1 MSKFRKSKSSFS
13 NLFFIVIVLFLVGSI
28 IIFPKNSVDAA
39 LEGVNIWLFVIIPS
53 FFPFFIGSEL
63 LIHSGLLD
71 FIGTVLEPIM
81 YPLFRIPGKGS
92 FVFAMSVTS
101 GYPIGASLTSE
112 LRSKKSV
119 GKDEAQRLLA
129 LSSTSG
135 PLFMIGAVSIGM
147 LQSAT
152 VGTLLSL
159 AHYMGAITVGLIFR
173 YYGSPNE
180 SNLPVNNRY
189 KTSYMK
195 RSFKSLIN
203 LKNKKLNSISN
214 LMSNAIEKSFKSL
227 FMVGG
232 FIIIYSVIIEILNIT
247 NIIPQISNIIN
258 SLLPVNLNTELI
270 NSILSGLIELTNGCK
285 DISTLSVDIVT
296 KLCVISFLIG
306 WGGLSVHS
314 QAMSFMSK
322 TDISTKVYFISKI
335 LHGLISS
342 FYTYL
347 LYIYLFKDKI
357 DLVKVH
363 NFPKASPLTS
373 FVYIFKHSVKLGLI
387 ALCIIMIA
395 SIFMSIILNLK
406 NPRIK

>member
-1 MSKFRKSKSSFS
+1 MSKSLKSKSSFT
-13 NLFFIVIVLFLVGSI
+13 NLFFISIVLFLVASI
-28 IIFPKNSVDAA
+28 IIFPKDSVDAA

-101 GYPIGASLTSE
+101 GYPIGASLVSE
-112 LRSKKSV
+112 LRHKNSI
-119 GKDEAQRLLA
+119 GRDEAQRLLA

-135 PLFMIGAVSIGM
+135 PLFIIGAVSIGM
-147 LQSAT
+147 LENAT

-173 YYGSPNE
+173 YYGS
-180 SNLPVNNRY
+180 SDNLQASRDKKN
-189 KTSYMK
+189 KASYIK

-203 LKNKKLNSISN
+203 LKNKKLSSISN

-247 NIIPQISNIIN
+247 NIIPQVSYLIN
-258 SLLPVNLNTELI
+258 SLLPINLNMELT
-270 NSILSGLIELTNGCK
+270 NSLFAGLIELTNGCK
-285 DISTLSVDIVT
+285 DISTLSVDLIT
-296 KLCVISFLIG
+296 KLCIISFLIG

-314 QAMSFMSK
+314 QAMSFLSK
-322 TDISTKVYFISKI
+322 TDISTRVYFISKV
-335 LHGLISS
+335 LHGVISS
-342 FYTYL
+342 FYTYI
-347 LYIYLFKDKI
+347 LYIYFFKDKI
-357 DLVKVH
+357 DIVKVH
-363 NFPKASPLTS
+363 NFPKSDLLSNFIYMFKAS
-373 FVYIFKHSVKLGLI
+373 IKLGLT
-387 ALCIIMIA
+387 ALCIIMLV